1 MTAYADA
8 LRGGQWIAHRGIQ
21 VWQPMA
27 RPVDP
32 PCPKFGVGEGEQCIT
47 RNGHLAG
54 SPHAVRSDT

>member
-32 PCPKFGVGEGEQCIT
+32 PCPKCGV
-47 RNGHLAG
+47 NGHLAG